1 MNIVLINTVAEY
13 GSTGKIVTILKNG
26 YASCGHRVVCYY
38 GSRGENDKRDGF
50 VKITQQREAYFSA
63 LAYRITGYQGLFL
76 SRATARLIRALEQQK
91 PDVVHLMNIHGYYL
105 DEFKLLRYLADKSV
119 PVVYSM
125 MDEYAYM
132 GKCPF
137 SYDCEKFKT
146 ECGTCPNKRTQYP
159 VSWLFDRTKYYFRA
173 KEKAYNAFSNITF
186 VGTPWVIWRAKQ
198 SALLKNRNLAIINE
212 PIDLDTYFYPK
223 DVTALR
229 EELGIPEENIV
240 ILAIATLSSY
250 NKGGVYFLHLFE
262 RMKEKKG
269 YSFVYVGYDT
279 EKYGS
284 YEGLIKIPYVSSL
297 EKLSEYCS
305 LADVLVSTTMSDT
318 IPNAAINALGSGT
331 PVCGFDCGGLSFIG
345 INDEEVVKLTPIYD
359 IDALEKS
366 VLKKHKKTPELVHK
380 CRESVYDD
388 YCPHTVVSQY
398 IELMKKIIK

>member
-1 MNIVLINTVAEY
+1 MNIALVNTVAQF
-13 GSTGKIVTILKNG
+13 GSTGKIVSILKEG
-26 YASCGHRVVCYY
+26 YEKRGHNVVCYY
-38 GSRGENDKRDGF
+38 GSRGENDKRSGL
-50 VKITQQREAYFSA
+50 VKITRQSESYLSA
-63 LAYRITGYQGLFL
+63 LAYRLTGSQGVFL
-76 SRATARLIRALEQQK
+76 SRATKRLIRSLERQK

-105 DEFKLLRYLADKSV
+105 DEFYLLRYLADKGI
-119 PVVYSM
+119 PVIYSM

-137 SYDCEKFKT
+137 SYDCEKFKV
-146 ECGTCPNKRTQYP
+146 ECKACPNKRTQYP
-159 VSWLFDRTKYYFRA
+159 VSWFFDRTQYYFHA

-198 SALLKNRNLAIINE
+198 SALLKNRELAIINE

-229 EELGIPEENIV
+229 AELAIPEENIV
-240 ILAIATLSSY
+240 VLAIATLSSY
-250 NKGGVYFLHLFE
+250 NKGGVHFLHLFE
-262 RMKEKKG
+262 RMKELKG

-279 EKYGS
+279 DKYGR
-284 YEGLIKIPYVSSL
+284 YDGLIKIPYVSSL
-297 EKLSEYCS
+297 EKLSEYCC

-359 IDALEKS
+359 IDTLENS
-366 VLKKHKKTPELVHK
+366 VLKIHKKTPELVRK

-388 YCPHTVVSQY
+388 YCPNTVVSQY
-398 IELMKKIIK
+398 IELMNKIVK